1 MYLNIILYICLNLK
15 RNTKLKMQLKDI
27 SHLQF
32 GFYDKPKEKGAAI
45 YLQAKNFND
54 FGLFDGNGDGWVEI
68 TEKSKSHLLEEGDVL
83 FVGKGMRNFAWKYSV
98 DTGKAIASSI
108 FFVIKPKSDLVDSD
122 YLVTIFNST
131 KYQSFFQS
139 LGAGSSIPSIRKN
152 ELEAVEIPLPPLE
165 VQKKIAKLSDLHR
178 AELALTGRLIDEKN
192 KLFQAVINDI
202 LK

>member
-1 MYLNIILYICLNLK
+1 MK
-15 RNTKLKMQLKDI
+15 RNTILKKQLKDI

-32 GFYDKPKEKGAAI
+32 GFYDKPKEEGVAI

-54 FGLFDGNGDGWVEI
+54 FGLVDGNVDGWVEI

-83 FVGKGMRNFAWKYSV
+83 FVGKGMRNFAWKYSI
-98 DTGKAIASSI
+98 DMGKAIASSI
-108 FFVIKPKSDLVDSD
+108 FFVIKPKPDLVDSD

-152 ELEAVEIPLPPLE
+152 ELEAVEIPLPSLE

>member
-1 MYLNIILYICLNLK
+1 LYICLNLK

-32 GFYDKPKEKGAAI
+32 GFYDKPKEEGEAI

>member
-1 MYLNIILYICLNLK
+1 MYICLNLK

-32 GFYDKPKEKGAAI
+32 GFYDKPKEEGEAI

>member
-1 MYLNIILYICLNLK
+1 MDIILYICLNLK
-15 RNTKLKMQLKDI
+15 QNTKLKKQLKDI
-27 SHLQF
+27 SNLQF
-32 GFYDKPKEKGAAI
+32 GFYDKPKEEGEVM

-54 FGLFDGNGDGWVEI
+54 FGQFDGNVDGLIEI

-83 FVGKGMRNFAWKYSV
+83 FVGKGMRNFAWKYSI

-108 FFVIKPKSDLVDSD
+108 FFVIKPKPDLVDSD

-165 VQKKIAKLSDLHR
+165 IQKKIAKLSDLHR

>member
-1 MYLNIILYICLNLK
+1 MKK
-15 RNTKLKMQLKDI
+15 RLKDV

-32 GFYDKPKEKGAAI
+32 GFYDKPKETGDTI

-54 FGLFDGNGDGWVEI
+54 FGLFGGNVDGWVET
-68 TEKSKSHLLEEGDVL
+68 TEKSKNHLLEEGDVL
-83 FVGKGMRNFAWKYSV
+83 FVGKGMRNFAWKYSI

-108 FFVIKPKSDLVDSD
+108 FFVIKPKRDLIDSD

-131 KYQSFFQS
+131 KYQSFFQA

-152 ELEAVEIPLPPLE
+152 ELEAVEIHLPSLE
-165 VQKKIAKLSDLHR
+165 VQKKIARLSHLHR
-178 AELALTGRLIDEKN
+178 TELALTGRLIDEKN

>member
-1 MYLNIILYICLNLK
+1 MYEGRASPPVYTNHSVEYE
-15 RNTKLKMQLKDI
+15 KD
-27 SHLQF
+27 
-32 GFYDKPKEKGAAI
+32 I